1 MYVCV
6 SACMYEC
13 MTVCV
18 YEQEVSRSAGVDTLN
33 LYRFLVS
40 NLTRNDELCAKF
52 NVSLQSSDLST
63 NPQYY
68 IELNRNLLEKFFS
81 LMLLLDVSKTHQVTG
96 SLSHLPHIYDENSI
110 LLL

>member
-1 MYVCV
+1 
-6 SACMYEC
+6 

-96 SLSHLPHIYDENSI
+96 SLNNQPHIYNGTF
-110 LLL
+110 LL